1 MLPLKSIHPP
11 KLHKPTKHAAVP
23 TPIPGSSYNPDFDY
37 HQDALG
43 EALNR
48 EIHYEEKKQKQKE
61 LPGGARIED
70 VLSYKMVFDENENRM
85 KIDRQC

>member
-1 MLPLKSIHPP
+1 MS
-11 KLHKPTKHAAVP
+11 
-23 TPIPGSSYNPDFDY
+23 
-37 HQDALG
+37 QDALG

-85 KIDRQC
+85 KIDGQC